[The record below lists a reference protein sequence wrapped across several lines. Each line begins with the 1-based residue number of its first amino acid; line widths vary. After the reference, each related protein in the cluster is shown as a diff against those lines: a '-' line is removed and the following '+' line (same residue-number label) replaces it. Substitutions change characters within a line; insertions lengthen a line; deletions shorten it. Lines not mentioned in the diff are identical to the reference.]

1 MIKKKE
7 VVEDQEVVPAKTLLG
22 PKTKYKPQ
30 KVQEEDKSCAEVN
43 IQLCILYSGILIIF
57 LAAKQA

>member
-7 VVEDQEVVPAKTLLG
+7 VVEDLEVVTAKTLLG

-43 IQLCILYSGILIIF
+43 IQFCILNSGILINHF
-57 LAAKQA
+57 LYIM